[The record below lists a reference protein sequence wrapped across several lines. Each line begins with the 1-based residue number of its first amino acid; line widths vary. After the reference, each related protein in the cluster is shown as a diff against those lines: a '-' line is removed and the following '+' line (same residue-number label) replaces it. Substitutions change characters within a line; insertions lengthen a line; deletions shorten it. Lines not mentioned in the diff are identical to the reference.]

1 LVFLLHFK
9 SLNMNCLLKICKSLT
24 AMIAF
29 ASLLAGCDGVGGNKQ
44 KSSFPNT
51 DMYDLHNPV
60 VVNLPADLDEIS
72 GIAYYAKDTSV
83 FAIVDEIGL
92 LYKIPIMRPNEIT
105 KWPFDDNGD
114 FEDIVLKDSSFY
126 VLVSNGDV
134 MKLDFEGTKV
144 IAKKLNL
151 SAEGKKTNEF
161 ESMYLSGD
169 SSTIVIMCK
178 DCKEDKKMKVSEY
191 SFNADD
197 DSAGLSLF
205 REIAVSPIAQGMG
218 ETKLNLKASAAA
230 INPITGDLYVVASVN
245 KTLIILDSAA
255 NFKKAYKLDPK
266 IYKQPEGIAFTPN
279 GDLIITNEV
288 FLEGYANLLIMKN
301 KKKK

>member
-1 LVFLLHFK
+1 
-9 SLNMNCLLKICKSLT
+9 MNCLLNFSKSVTALT
-24 AMIAF
+24 GFIL
-29 ASLLAGCDGVGGNKQ
+29 LLAGCDGIGNGGQ
-44 KSSFPNT
+44 VKSNFPNT
-51 DMYDLHNPV
+51 DMYDLHSPV

-83 FAIVDEIGL
+83 FAIVDEIGI
-92 LYKIPIMRPNEIT
+92 LYKIPIMRPNEILQ
-105 KWPFDDNGD
+105 WPFDDSGD

-126 VLVSNGDV
+126 VLISNGDV
-134 MKLDFEGTKV
+134 MKLDFQGDKM

-151 SAEGKKTNEF
+151 SAEGKKVNEF
-161 ESMYLSGD
+161 ETMYLASD

-178 DCKEDKKMKVSEY
+178 DCKEDKKEKVSEY
-191 SFNADD
+191 SFNSDD
-197 DSAGLSLF
+197 DSAGLALF
-205 REIAVSPIAQGMG
+205 REILVAPIARGMG

-230 INPITGDLYVVASVN
+230 VNPVTGELYVLASVN
-245 KTLIILDSAA
+245 KALIILDSAA

-266 IYKQPEGIAFTPN
+266 LYKQPEGIAFTPA

-301 KKKK
+301 KKK

>member
-1 LVFLLHFK
+1 
-9 SLNMNCLLKICKSLT
+9 MNCLLNISKSIT
-24 AMIAF
+24 A
-29 ASLLAGCDGVGGNKQ
+29 LLGSMVLLLSCDGIGSGGKV
-44 KSSFPNT
+44 KSDFPNT

-83 FAIVDEIGL
+83 FAIVDEIGI
-92 LYKIPIMRPNEIT
+92 LYKIPIMRPNEILQ
-105 KWPFDDNGD
+105 WPFDDSGD
-114 FEDIVLKDSSFY
+114 FEDIVFKDSSFY
-126 VLVSNGDV
+126 VLISNGDV
-134 MKLDFEGTKV
+134 MKLDFEGDKM

-151 SAEGKKTNEF
+151 SAEGKKVNEF
-161 ESMYLSGD
+161 ETMYLASD

-178 DCKEDKKMKVSEY
+178 DCKEDKKEKVSEY
-191 SFNADD
+191 SFNSDD
-197 DSAGLSLF
+197 DSAGLALF
-205 REIAVSPIAQGMG
+205 REIQVAPVARGMG

-230 INPITGDLYVVASVN
+230 INPVTGELYVLASVN
-245 KTLIILDSAA
+245 KALIILDSAA

-266 IYKQPEGIAFTPN
+266 LYKQPEGIAFTPA

-301 KKKK
+301 KKK

>member
-1 LVFLLHFK
+1 
-9 SLNMNCLLKICKSLT
+9 MNCLLNFSK
-24 AMIAF
+24 F
-29 ASLLAGCDGVGGNKQ
+29 LAAPVLMLFMLSGCDGMGGNKT
-44 KSSFPNT
+44 KSNFPNT

-144 IAKKLNL
+144 ISRKLNL
-151 SAEGKKTNEF
+151 STEGKKTNEF
-161 ESMYLSGD
+161 ESMYLASD
-169 SSTIVIMCK
+169 SSTIIIMCK
-178 DCKEDKKMKVSEY
+178 DCKEDKKLKVSEY
-191 SFNADD
+191 SFNAGD

-205 REIAVSPIAQGMG
+205 REIQVSPIAQGMG
-218 ETKLNLKASAAA
+218 ETKFNLKASAAA
-230 INPITGDLYVVASVN
+230 INPINGDLYVVASVN
-245 KTLIILDSAA
+245 KALIILDSAA

-266 IYKQPEGIAFTPN
+266 IYKQPEGIAFTPD